1 MHSVRPD
8 NADPIP
14 LQQSHHSVAGIMIRF
29 VALLAASVFVMVLI
43 WSL

>member
-1 MHSVRPD
+1 MNSVRPD

-14 LQQSHHSVAGIMIRF
+14 LQHSHQSVAGIMIRF
-29 VALLAASVFVMVLI
+29 IALLVASVFVMALI